1 MPEAATTS
9 SIQNLLL
16 TILALVIILIS
27 LWSIYAF
34 IRSIILF
41 IFSQGKEES
50 IKKARNSIR
59 FMIMWIFLTVFLL
72 FMFPLVFK
80 RIWLDDY
87 EEYSAKNIFN
97 KAWEL
102 LNKTLQVKDIIKES
116 QEDNQYRN
124 NLYYDDNFSDR
135 FSEDYTL

>member
-1 MPEAATTS
+1 MPEATTTS

-16 TILALVIILIS
+16 TILALVVILIS
-27 LWSIYAF
+27 VWSIYAF

-80 RIWLDDY
+80 RMWLENY
-87 EEYSAKNIFN
+87 EEYNAKNIFN
-97 KAWEL
+97 KWWEL
-102 LNKTLQVKDIIKES
+102 LNKTLQLKDVIKES
-116 QEDNQYRN
+116 QKENQYRN